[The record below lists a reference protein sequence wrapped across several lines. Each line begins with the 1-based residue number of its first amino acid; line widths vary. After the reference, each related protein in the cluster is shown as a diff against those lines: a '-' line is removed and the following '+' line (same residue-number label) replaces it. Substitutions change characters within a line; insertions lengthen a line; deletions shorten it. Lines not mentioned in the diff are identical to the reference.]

1 MTAPEPRAIETVV
14 FDIGGVLLDW
24 DPRHLYR
31 KVFDDEAAMEAFL
44 GRVCTPAWHAPHDRG
59 ASTADSCARLV
70 EAHPG
75 HREEIWA
82 WMTRGEE
89 MVAGS
94 IDESVEILAELHR
107 SGVACYALS
116 NMEAETFP
124 RRRQRFAFF
133 AVFDGIVI
141 SGNEGVAK
149 PDPAIFELLLRRFRL
164 DARTTLFID
173 DNAVNLAPASA
184 LGMATVLFE
193 SPEGLR
199 RALHEADLLPGD
211 PGDRLPA

>member
-1 MTAPEPRAIETVV
+1 MVPAIDAVV

-31 KVFDDEAAMEAFL
+31 KVFDDDAAMEGFL
-44 GRVCTPAWHAPHDRG
+44 SRVCTPEWHAPHDRG
-59 ASTADSCARLV
+59 ASTAESCARLV
-70 EAHPG
+70 EAHPE
-75 HREEIWA
+75 HHDEIWA

-94 IDESVEILAELHR
+94 IEESVEILAELHR
-107 SGVACYALS
+107 AGVACYALS

-124 RRRQRFAFF
+124 LRRRRFAFF
-133 AVFDGIVI
+133 DLFDGIVI
-141 SGNEGVAK
+141 SGCEGLAK
-149 PDPAIFELLLRRFRL
+149 PDPAIFDLLLGRFRL

-184 LGMATVLFE
+184 LGISTVLFE

-199 RALHEADLLPGD
+199 RALDEVDLLPGD
-211 PGDRLPA
+211 PEKRWPA